1 MSSKSKPAPQP
12 STPTSARPASEK
24 LRDEAIQASLH
35 LEQELAAAH
44 RLALDFEQEVHS
56 LSNRVV
62 EKLEGDVSM
71 LASTLN
77 SLLSTLAN
85 RLQEKDPQLAE
96 LARIGLRSTDTLQS
110 EVKAMLLALRKA
122 DPDVH
127 GLFESMDRLTKEWRA
142 KEPNIRFEFMC
153 DPPSASEFGF
163 PDTPIEAF
171 TQRVAEAAIDRAVNL
186 GGAKL
191 VVISMSRSHKEMR
204 LQVIDDGGPP
214 AQSPGHHWK
223 SLKQK
228 AEGLGGALQLERADS
243 GGGEALLKLDWQ
255 RKV

>member
-1 MSSKSKPAPQP
+1 MSSKSKPAPEP
-12 STPTSARPASEK
+12 AKPYGARPASEK

-35 LEQELAAAH
+35 LEQELVAAH

-56 LSNRVV
+56 LSSRVV

-110 EVKAMLLALRKA
+110 EVKAMLSALRKA

-153 DPPSASEFGF
+153 DPPTAVEFGF

-191 VVISMSRSHKEMR
+191 VVISMSRNHQELR